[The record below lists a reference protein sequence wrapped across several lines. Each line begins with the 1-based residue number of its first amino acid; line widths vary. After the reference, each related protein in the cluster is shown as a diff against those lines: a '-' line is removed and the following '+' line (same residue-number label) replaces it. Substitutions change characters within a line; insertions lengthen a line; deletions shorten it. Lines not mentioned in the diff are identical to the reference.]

1 MMNND
6 KILRLIPNFRFTDEY
21 ERQQLL
27 HDYARFSPWIFYGGL
42 IISASDFFITSYLNR
57 LPILGT
63 LTFIL
68 ILIYSII
75 LIASL
80 RKKKVDTL
88 EVYTEAQ
95 YKMQLK
101 KLHKSSILFATIMF
115 VVFNLND
122 YWIPLISGS
131 DLPQSSDIL
140 KNLFVNLII
149 AIITGFVIYGF
160 ARIKLIKA
168 YKDND

>member
-1 MMNND
+1 
-6 KILRLIPNFRFTDEY
+6 
-21 ERQQLL
+21 
-27 HDYARFSPWIFYGGL
+27 
-42 IISASDFFITSYLNR
+42 
-57 LPILGT
+57 
-63 LTFIL
+63 
-68 ILIYSII
+68 
-75 LIASL
+75 
-80 RKKKVDTL
+80 
-88 EVYTEAQ
+88 
-95 YKMQLK
+95 
-101 KLHKSSILFATIMF
+101 MF
-115 VVFNLND
+115 VVFNLNN